1 MHDMIGS
8 AGMLRGWA
16 SVWGMQAMIWL
27 FAAMSVTVG
36 ATAMAELVLN
46 RLARRTQVT
55 RQSRTSSTSCR

>member
-1 MHDMIGS
+1 
-8 AGMLRGWA
+8 MLRGWA
-16 SVWGMQAMIWL
+16 SVWGMQTMIWL

>member
-1 MHDMIGS
+1 
-8 AGMLRGWA
+8 MLRGWA